1 MIISQ
6 AAAGPRRHAAA
17 RKSLTTGQRRGS
29 ALFMTLMLTMVV
41 AALAMAAIYSGSNAG
56 LLTSSYDREREFKY
70 AAEAAIGIGKSR
82 LNNDALALPDTG
94 FAVLLSNATLNGA
107 DGEPLPG
114 VTLNL
119 YVGPTGSTSGQFGR
133 YASVVAEAKDARGS
147 RFVRRLEL
155 AQESFAKYAYWSNR
169 ENNGQIIYFGGNDN
183 LWGPVWSN
191 DVISI
196 HSSRATFHG
205 NVGTA
210 KTISGVGFGTFVK
223 GYAINERPISLPSNA
238 VLGKLPGYATAGSF
252 SFNAPTLG
260 DETSAHMRIEFVAI
274 DLNAD
279 GDSTDVDEGFV
290 KVYTGVPG
298 SANWVRGDWSSNKAN
313 ADNCG
318 AGYPVTPGGPRKFF
332 PASAHNTAWFQ
343 ALLIAGGMTPAQ
355 AMDTSAASIT
365 TIMSKAT
372 ARCYLGGEPQLVS
385 AERNSAGFAPGEKQ
399 KGGDDTTFTASG
411 ARGSWRA
418 WPGAVDPRLLST
430 RYASQA
436 SYLFPIDRGL
446 NPGTKGVIYVNG
458 TVGISGVLRG
468 RITLYSNAIVTL
480 LDDLRYASDPSSGRC
495 ADILGVIADRN
506 IVVSHNAILAPPDI
520 APPGN
525 TALFRNQDDT
535 KDVYLHAVLMA
546 LNTSFTAQ
554 AYNQAPTNANGC
566 EGTPNGRGCLYLTGG
581 LIQEV
586 RGAVGT
592 TAGHGYIK
600 RYSYDRCAA
609 ANPPP
614 YFPTTGKF
622 TDNRY
627 YELDPVRFNVGE
639 LFRRLVPR

>member
-1 MIISQ
+1 
-6 AAAGPRRHAAA
+6 
-17 RKSLTTGQRRGS
+17 
-29 ALFMTLMLTMVV
+29 MTVMLTLVL
-41 AALAMAAIYSGSNAG
+41 AALVMTAVYSGSNAG
-56 LLTSSYDREREFKY
+56 LITTSLDREREFKY
-70 AAEAAIGIGKSR
+70 AAEAALAIGKSR
-82 LNNDALALPDTG
+82 LNNDPLALPDTG
-94 FAVLLSNATLNGA
+94 FTTLLANASLRGA

-114 VTLNL
+114 VTVNL
-119 YVGPTGSTSGQFGR
+119 YAGQTGSTSGQFGR
-133 YASVVAEAKDARGS
+133 FASVVAEAKDARGA

-205 NVGTA
+205 SVGTA

-223 GYAINERPISLPSNA
+223 GYSTNERPITLPSTA
-238 VLGKLPGYATAGSF
+238 VLAKLPGYAAPGNF
-252 SFNAPTLG
+252 SFNAPTSG
-260 DETSAHMRIEFVAI
+260 DETSVHMRIEFVAV

-279 GDSTDVDEGFV
+279 GDSTDVDEGFL

-298 SANWVRGDWSSNKAN
+298 SASWVRGDWNGNRAN

-318 AGYPVTPGGPRKFF
+318 AAYPVTPGGPRKFF
-332 PASAHNTAWFQ
+332 PASVHGTAWFQ
-343 ALLIAGGMTPAQ
+343 ALLIAGGMTPLQ
-355 AMDTSAASIT
+355 ALDTSSASIQ

-372 ARCYLGGEPQLVS
+372 ARCYIGGEPQLV
-385 AERNSAGFAPGEKQ
+385 AVERNGAGFAPAEQQ
-399 KGGDDTTFTASG
+399 KGGDDTTFTAAG
-411 ARGSWRA
+411 TRGSWLP
-418 WPGAVDPRLLST
+418 WPGSVDVRLKST
-430 RYASQA
+430 RYSAQA
-436 SYLFPIDRGL
+436 GYLFPIDRGL

-468 RITLYSNAIVTL
+468 RITIYSNAIVTL
-480 LDDLRYASDPSSGRC
+480 LDDLRYASDPSSRRC
-495 ADILGVIADRN
+495 ADILGVIAGRN
-506 IVVSHNAILAPPDI
+506 IVVSDNAILAPPDI
-520 APPGN
+520 DPNGAV
-525 TALFRNQDDT
+525 TLYRNQDDT

-546 LNTSFTAQ
+546 LNTSFSVQ
-554 AYNQAPTNANGC
+554 AYNLGPTNANGC
-566 EGTPNGRGCLYLTGG
+566 EGTANGRGCLYLTGG

-592 TAGHGYIK
+592 TGGHGYIK

-614 YFPTTGKF
+614 YFPTTGQF

-627 YELDPVRFNVGE
+627 YELDPVRFNVAE
-639 LFRRLVPR
+639 LFRRLVPK